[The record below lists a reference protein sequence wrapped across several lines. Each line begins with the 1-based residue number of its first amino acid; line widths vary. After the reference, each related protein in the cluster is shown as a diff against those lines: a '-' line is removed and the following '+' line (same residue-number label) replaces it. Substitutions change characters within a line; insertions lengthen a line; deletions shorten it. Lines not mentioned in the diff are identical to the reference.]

1 LLVVHQTEVVNHPH
15 DGLVQLEK
23 LLVEELTLDFRIDM
37 LFLLLSILN
46 SLRLGAV
53 STKEEFLATHDI
65 RNSVEHGFIGDLITL
80 SEDVLVRQLQLDH
93 GGDGS

>member
-46 SLRLGAV
+46 SLRLRAV